1 MLRLCNA
8 DASNTFKIPTPA
20 QKISRLYSPDKNPYV
35 IEAPDTG
42 KKVWVSPSFLSDE
55 QIEILTSICKTLL
68 LEKKS
73 CQLIK
78 EDKGKSAILQDML
91 KDLNIPL
98 ELEYTDFVSVSY
110 NNTYISIHIDHQHIC
125 PFTHKV
131 LIYLS
136 QTPENTGGTIFYT
149 EDEVPFTTTP
159 NYAGSVVIF
168 DSTLKHASQP
178 FPPDYV
184 KISIGIRARESV

>member
-1 MLRLCNA
+1 MLRLHNPS
-8 DASNTFKIPTPA
+8 ASNTFKIPTPS
-20 QKISRLYSPDKNPYV
+20 QKISRLYPSDTTPYV

-42 KKVWVSPSFLSDE
+42 KKVWVSPSFLSDD
-55 QIEILTSICKTLL
+55 QIETLTSICKTLL
-68 LEKKS
+68 LEKRS

-78 EDKGKSAILQDML
+78 EDKDKSSILQDML

-98 ELEYTDFVSVSY
+98 KLEYTDFVSVSY
-110 NNTYISIHIDHQHIC
+110 NNTYIPIHTDFQHIC

-149 EDEVPFTTTP
+149 EDEVPFVTTP

-184 KISIGIRARESV
+184 KISIGIRAREVV